1 MESKF
6 KESGK
11 AILGLIIALEAL
23 YYVLKDVSLN
33 ELMRSFEYVQF
44 RYLFPAAILLFLSY
58 WARAYRWRALL
69 LPFKKVSVVEVYFT
83 MMTGFLGNV
92 LPLRAGDF
100 LRAYIVNQ
108 KQGVALPG
116 VLATILMEFFFD
128 TLLLLALFIVVFKF
142 NAEAF
147 NFTFPDTGLSA
158 QVVAE
163 HFGQFCII
171 LISGLTLFI
180 YSFLQH
186 KKKLL
191 VLVQWASRGLPQ
203 KWRNK
208 LESLFDNLSEGFSAV
223 KNVQTLFQIIF
234 YSALEWLLTILS
246 FYPMF
251 LAYNLEAPSFG
262 SLVILTVMIVVF
274 TTILP
279 TPGFLGS
286 FNAGVYVALHHIM
299 GESEVLA
306 ANFGLVAWTLNFLV
320 IFISGFYFVLKY
332 HLSFQTMW
340 KAR

>member
-1 MESKF
+1 MEIKF
-6 KESGK
+6 KESRK
-11 AILGLIIALEAL
+11 TNLGLVIALGFF
-23 YYVLKDVSLN
+23 YYVFKEVSLD
-33 ELMRSFEYVQF
+33 ELVRSFGSIHLKYF
-44 RYLFPAAILLFLSY
+44 FPAVVLLFLSY

-69 LPFKKVSVVEVYFT
+69 LTFKKVPVTQVYFS

-100 LRAYIVNQ
+100 LRAYILNRNQ
-108 KQGVALPG
+108 DISLPG
-116 VLATILMEFFFD
+116 ILATILMEFFFD
-128 TLLLLALFIVVFKF
+128 ILLLLALFIWVFKF

-158 QVVAE
+158 QEVGK
-163 HFGQFCII
+163 HFGQFCMV
-171 LISGLTLFI
+171 LISVLALFF
-180 YSFLQH
+180 YSFLRH
-186 KKKLL
+186 KKKILAL
-191 VLVQWASRGLPQ
+191 VGWLSRGLPQ

-208 LESLFDNLSEGFSAV
+208 LKSLFDNLSLGFSAV
-223 KNVQTLFQIIF
+223 KNAQTLFQIIL

-251 LAYNLEAPSFG
+251 LAYNLDVSSFG

-306 ANFGLVAWTLNFLV
+306 ANFGLVAWALNFLV
-320 IFISGFYFVLKY
+320 ILISGFYFIVKY
-332 HLSFQTMW
+332 HFSFNTIW
-340 KAR
+340 KEQ